1 MVVRWTSDLQVTVL
15 LALLRFPELEK
26 ITITSKSLFI
36 QAESDSK
43 EQNAGVCQRR
53 REVLLPSGGEPPR
66 TSLVSA
72 FLAWIMGQTQSGA
85 EKAVGLQ
92 DTQELYRKFASEC
105 PSGNLH
111 LHEFKRIFGIN
122 SSFAAEES
130 ATCGH
135 TYAVLPIL
143 PFPVRHFCREG
154 VTFDFCLNFD
164 LLRLSTKS
172 RTRITRV

>member
-1 MVVRWTSDLQVTVL
+1 MVVRWTSGLQVTVL

-53 REVLLPSGGEPPR
+53 REVLFPSGGEPPR

-92 DTQELYRKFASEC
+92 DTQELHRKFASEC

-122 SSFAAEES
+122 SSSAAEES
-130 ATCGH
+130 ATRGH
-135 TYAVLPIL
+135 TVHTPS
-143 PFPVRHFCREG
+143 FPSRHFLSDTSAVRE
-154 VTFDFCLNFD
+154 
-164 LLRLSTKS
+164 
-172 RTRITRV
+172 